1 MIRFCQWLSK
11 KSVISKNPCDK
22 INVNNNRREILNM
35 GTDSLYK
42 IIKKKRK
49 LKPIGWREWLALPEL
64 GIDNIKAKIDT
75 GARTSALH
83 AFSLRPFTENGKNRI
98 AFDIHPLQNN
108 AEVVMNCTADI
119 IDKRW
124 VSDSGGHRE
133 ERYVI
138 HTPVILGDQTWS
150 IEITLTERDTMLF
163 RMLLG
168 RSAIRKRFVVNP
180 ARSFI
185 KKK

>member
-1 MIRFCQWLSK
+1 M
-11 KSVISKNPCDK
+11 
-22 INVNNNRREILNM
+22 NNDRIFALNSSEPLNM

-42 IIKKKRK
+42 IIKKKSK
-49 LKPIGWREWLALPEL
+49 LKPIGWREWVGLPEL
-64 GIDNIKAKIDT
+64 GLSDVKAKIDT

-83 AFSLRPFTENGKNRI
+83 AFSLHPFQENGKDRI
-98 AFDIHPLQNN
+98 TFDIHPVQNN
-108 AEVVMNCTADI
+108 TDIVVSCTADI

-124 VSDSGGHRE
+124 VTDSGGHRE
-133 ERYVI
+133 ERFVI
-138 HTPVILGDQTWS
+138 STPMVLGDKTWP